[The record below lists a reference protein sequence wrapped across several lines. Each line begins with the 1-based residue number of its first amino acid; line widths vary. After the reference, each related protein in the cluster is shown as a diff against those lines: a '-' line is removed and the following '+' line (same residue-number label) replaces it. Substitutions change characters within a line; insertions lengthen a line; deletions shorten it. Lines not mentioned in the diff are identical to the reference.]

1 MLKKHILLLIAV
13 FTISTIL
20 VGCSKTDNGKELRV
34 ILNDK
39 IKATTK
45 IVEINDE
52 RHIKVDFPRKKK
64 GTKYKIDLAYYK
76 DNKEVYNESII
87 YIFPDKNTECKLDI
101 LIKEELMKIK
111 GVNSEAVNNKDY
123 TLENMEKEV
132 LEHDYINLRIS
143 KYTKK

>member
-1 MLKKHILLLIAV
+1 MRKHILLLIAV

-111 GVNSEAVNNKDY
+111 GVNSEAIKNKDY

-132 LEHDYINLRIS
+132 LEHDYINLSIS

>member
-1 MLKKHILLLIAV
+1 MRKHILLLIAV

>member
-1 MLKKHILLLIAV
+1 MKKHILLLIAV

-52 RHIKVDFPRKKK
+52 RHIKIDFPRKKK
-64 GTKYKIDLAYYK
+64 GTKYKIDLDYYK

-87 YIFPDKNTECKLDI
+87 YIFPDENTECKLDI

-111 GVNSEAVNNKDY
+111 GVNSEAIKNKDY

-132 LEHDYINLRIS
+132 LEHDYINLSIS

>member
-1 MLKKHILLLIAV
+1 MKKHILLLIAV

-34 ILNDK
+34 ILNDR

-76 DNKEVYNESII
+76 DNKEVYNESIV

>member
-1 MLKKHILLLIAV
+1 MKKHILLLIAV

-76 DNKEVYNESII
+76 DNKEVYNESIV

-132 LEHDYINLRIS
+132 LEHDYINLSIS

>member
-1 MLKKHILLLIAV
+1 MKKHILLLIAV

-34 ILNDK
+34 ILNDR

-64 GTKYKIDLAYYK
+64 GTKYKIDLDYYK
-76 DNKEVYNESII
+76 DNKEVYNESIV

>member
-1 MLKKHILLLIAV
+1 MKKHILLLIAV

-76 DNKEVYNESII
+76 DNKEVYNESIV

-111 GVNSEAVNNKDY
+111 GVNSEAVKNKDY

-132 LEHDYINLRIS
+132 LEHDYINLSIS

>member
-1 MLKKHILLLIAV
+1 MKKHILLLIAV

-34 ILNDK
+34 ILNDR

-64 GTKYKIDLAYYK
+64 GTKYKIDLDYYK
-76 DNKEVYNESII
+76 DNKEVYNESIV

-111 GVNSEAVNNKDY
+111 GVNSEAIKNKDY

-132 LEHDYINLRIS
+132 LEHDYINLSIS

>member
-1 MLKKHILLLIAV
+1 MKKHILLLIAV

-52 RHIKVDFPRKKK
+52 RHIKIDFPRKKK
-64 GTKYKIDLAYYK
+64 GTKYKIDLDYYK

-87 YIFPDKNTECKLDI
+87 YIFPDENTECKLDI

-132 LEHDYINLRIS
+132 LEHDYINLSIS

>member
-1 MLKKHILLLIAV
+1 MKKHILLLIAV

-76 DNKEVYNESII
+76 DNKEVYNESIV

>member
-1 MLKKHILLLIAV
+1 MKKHILLLIAV

-52 RHIKVDFPRKKK
+52 RHIKIDFPRKKK

-76 DNKEVYNESII
+76 DNKEVYNESIV

>member
-1 MLKKHILLLIAV
+1 MKKHILLLIAV

-64 GTKYKIDLAYYK
+64 GTKYKLDLAYYK
-76 DNKEVYNESII
+76 DNKEVYNESIV

-111 GVNSEAVNNKDY
+111 GVNSEAVKNKDY

-132 LEHDYINLRIS
+132 LEHDYINLSIS

>member
-1 MLKKHILLLIAV
+1 MKKHILLLIAV

-76 DNKEVYNESII
+76 DNKEVYNESIV

-111 GVNSEAVNNKDY
+111 GVNSEAIKNKDY

-132 LEHDYINLRIS
+132 LEHDYINLSIS

>member
-1 MLKKHILLLIAV
+1 MKKHILLLIAV

-52 RHIKVDFPRKKK
+52 RHIKIDFPRKKK

-76 DNKEVYNESII
+76 DNKEVYNESIV

-111 GVNSEAVNNKDY
+111 GVNSEAIKNKDY

-132 LEHDYINLRIS
+132 LEHDYINLSIS

>member
-1 MLKKHILLLIAV
+1 MRKHILLLIAV

-52 RHIKVDFPRKKK
+52 RHIKIDFPRKKK
-64 GTKYKIDLAYYK
+64 WTKYKIDLDYYK

-87 YIFPDKNTECKLDI
+87 YIFPDENTECKLDI

-111 GVNSEAVNNKDY
+111 GVNSEAIKNKDY

-132 LEHDYINLRIS
+132 LEHDYINLSIS

>member
-1 MLKKHILLLIAV
+1 MKKHILLLIAV

-34 ILNDK
+34 ILIDK

-52 RHIKVDFPRKKK
+52 RHIKIDFPRKKK
-64 GTKYKIDLAYYK
+64 GTKYKIDLDYYK

-87 YIFPDKNTECKLDI
+87 YIFPDENTECKLDI

-132 LEHDYINLRIS
+132 LEHEYINLRIS

>member
-1 MLKKHILLLIAV
+1 MKKHILLLIAV

-34 ILNDK
+34 ILNDR

>member
-1 MLKKHILLLIAV
+1 MRKHILLLIAV

-76 DNKEVYNESII
+76 DNKEVYNESIV

-111 GVNSEAVNNKDY
+111 GVNSEAIKNKDY

-132 LEHDYINLRIS
+132 LEHDYINLSIS

>member
-1 MLKKHILLLIAV
+1 MKKHILLLIAV

-76 DNKEVYNESII
+76 DNKEVYNESIV

-111 GVNSEAVNNKDY
+111 GVNSEAIKNKDY

>member
-1 MLKKHILLLIAV
+1 MKKHILLLIAV

-64 GTKYKIDLAYYK
+64 GTKYKLDLAYYK
-76 DNKEVYNESII
+76 DNKEVYNESIV

-111 GVNSEAVNNKDY
+111 GVNSEAVKNKDY
-123 TLENMEKEV
+123 NIKKIEKEV
-132 LEHDYINLRIS
+132 
-143 KYTKK
+143 

>member
-1 MLKKHILLLIAV
+1 MKKHILLLIAV

-52 RHIKVDFPRKKK
+52 RHIKIDFPRKKK
-64 GTKYKIDLAYYK
+64 GTKYKIYLDYYK

-87 YIFPDKNTECKLDI
+87 YIFPDENTECKLDI

-111 GVNSEAVNNKDY
+111 GVNSEAIKNKDY

-132 LEHDYINLRIS
+132 LEHDYINLSIS

>member
-1 MLKKHILLLIAV
+1 MKKHILLLIAV

-52 RHIKVDFPRKKK
+52 RHIKVDFTRKKK
-64 GTKYKIDLAYYK
+64 GTKYKIDLDYYK

-87 YIFPDKNTECKLDI
+87 YIFPDENTECKLDI

-111 GVNSEAVNNKDY
+111 GANSEAVKNKDY

-132 LEHDYINLRIS
+132 LEHDYINLSIS

>member
-1 MLKKHILLLIAV
+1 MKKHILLLIAV

-39 IKATTK
+39 IKDTTK

-52 RHIKVDFPRKKK
+52 RHIKIDFPRKKK
-64 GTKYKIDLAYYK
+64 GTKYKIDLDYYK

-87 YIFPDKNTECKLDI
+87 YIFPDENTECKLDI

-111 GVNSEAVNNKDY
+111 GVNSEAIKNKDY

-132 LEHDYINLRIS
+132 LEHDYINLSIS

>member
-1 MLKKHILLLIAV
+1 MKKHILLLIAV

-34 ILNDK
+34 ILNDR

-52 RHIKVDFPRKKK
+52 RHIKIDFPRKKK
-64 GTKYKIDLAYYK
+64 GTKYKIDLDYYK

-87 YIFPDKNTECKLDI
+87 YIFPDENTECKLDI

-132 LEHDYINLRIS
+132 LEHEYINLRIS

>member
-1 MLKKHILLLIAV
+1 MKKHILLLIAV

-34 ILNDK
+34 ILNDR

-52 RHIKVDFPRKKK
+52 RHIKIDFPRKKK

>member
-1 MLKKHILLLIAV
+1 MKKHILLLIAV

>member
-1 MLKKHILLLIAV
+1 MKKHILLLIAV

-34 ILNDK
+34 ILNDR

-111 GVNSEAVNNKDY
+111 GVNSEAIKNKDY

-132 LEHDYINLRIS
+132 LEHDYINLSIS

>member
-1 MLKKHILLLIAV
+1 MKKHILLLIAV

-34 ILNDK
+34 ILNDR

-52 RHIKVDFPRKKK
+52 RHIKIDFPRKKK
-64 GTKYKIDLAYYK
+64 GTKYKIDLDYYK

>member
-1 MLKKHILLLIAV
+1 MKKHILLLIAV

-64 GTKYKIDLAYYK
+64 ETKYKIDLAYYK
-76 DNKEVYNESII
+76 DNKEVYNESIV

>member
-1 MLKKHILLLIAV
+1 MKKHILLLIAV

-76 DNKEVYNESII
+76 DNKEVYNESIV

-111 GVNSEAVNNKDY
+111 VVNSEAVNNKDY

-132 LEHDYINLRIS
+132 LEHDYINLSIS